1 MKRKIL
7 KAIKNGNHLT
17 MEIISAIGAELQYI
31 EFGKAI
37 AELQLDGKVVYN
49 NGYYLA

>member
-7 KAIKNGNHLT
+7 KAIKNGNHTTLN
-17 MEIISAIGAELQYI
+17 IVAAIGAELQYN
-31 EFGKAI
+31 EFSKAI
-37 AELQLDGKVVYN
+37 AELQIDGKVVYN